1 MTRDEVLF
9 FKLND
14 SDHSRAWRVPH
25 SAFLDRTARAT
36 RPRHSIEFRT
46 IAYFE

>member
-14 SDHSRAWRVPH
+14 SDESRAWRVPH
-25 SAFLDRTARAT
+25 TAFHDKTANAT
-36 RPRHSIEFRT
+36 QPRHSIELRSL
-46 IAYFE
+46 AYFE

>member
-1 MTRDEVLF
+1 MTRDEILF

-14 SDHSRAWRVPH
+14 SDHARAWRVPH
-25 SAFLDRTARAT
+25 TAFHDPTARAAQ
-36 RPRHSIEFRT
+36 PRHSIEFRT